1 MAEDLADNPGDYKLY
16 VFLNCYKYDE
26 KFLQAIKKL
35 QQKDCVLLWLYA
47 PGYIKGLES
56 SIANMKEL
64 TGIDF
69 ELMPYPMSSAATF
82 ADKRVMGTPYAEV
95 TPLFAAKN
103 FGVEVLARYKNG
115 KPAVVAKKIGKALS
129 VFSGAW
135 QLDME
140 FIAEMLKRAKV
151 YRYITT
157 PDAFDACTD
166 LAVLHARYPG
176 KKVIKL
182 PKKATVI
189 DVEKKV
195 LVGKNIDRI
204 ESSFDL
210 HQTKCYYFGKDAE
223 KLLEELKQIK

>member
-1 MAEDLADNPGDYKLY
+1 MNSLTLPASVSGIL
-16 VFLNCYKYDE
+16 
-26 KFLQAIKKL
+26 LQTCCGPCASACVERL
-35 QQKDCVLLWLYA
+35 LEEGRSCVLYFSNSNLVSEEEFLRR
-47 PGYIKGLES
+47 LEC
-56 SIANMKEL
+56 
-64 TGIDF
+64 
-69 ELMPYPMSSAATF
+69 
-82 ADKRVMGTPYAEV
+82 
-95 TPLFAAKN
+95 
-103 FGVEVLARYKNG
+103 VEVLARYKNG
-115 KPAVVAKKIGKALS
+115 KPAVVAKKTGKALS

-189 DVEKKV
+189 DVENKV